1 MNILSLDGVSKNM
14 GGTILFSGVSLGI
27 EDRSRAGLVGRN
39 GSGKSTLLKIL
50 SGSLEPDE
58 GTVAR
63 RRDLAVALLP
73 QLPRFAPGATLGSF
87 LLEDESP
94 AVRLVRDY
102 AACAA
107 AVGRG
112 EKHGAEFERLTH
124 RMEEEGGFVLEHS
137 YASYCTEL
145 GLPGPEARMD
155 TFSGGMVKKA
165 ALARLLC
172 SGADLALLDEPTNHL
187 DVETIEWLEAKLASA
202 PFAFVVVTHDRYFLD
217 AVCSSIWEIDDGAV
231 YGYPG
236 GYTDFLARRRERWE
250 ALEKADSRRK
260 AILKIEMKWLNRGA
274 RARATKSERRKEL
287 IRGLQASAL
296 TRPEVMGEFSSVS
309 RRMGGKVLR
318 LEGVSKSYGGK
329 PVLSPFWHEFGRGE
343 RAGVVGPN
351 GSGKTTL
358 LGIVSGRVAPDSGR
372 AEPGPTVAFG
382 CFDQTAAA
390 LDPSATVLDYV
401 REHAEQVRLGDGSVL
416 SAERLL
422 ERFLFDRDMFPRVLG
437 ALSGGELRRLQ
448 LVRLLAE
455 APNFLLLDEPTNDLD
470 IETIELLEDF
480 LEDFS
485 GCVLAVSHDRAF
497 LDRVTRTTF
506 VLDGSGGVRSFPGT
520 YSDWRVARELEE
532 EEGAQAARTSDRA
545 RAKDRGGAAVSGTG
559 TLGASAASGPRPVS
573 AARISGPA
581 GEPGTPDPSG
591 TAPASAGEAA
601 GASRRRKPSF
611 AERREFETLLPEIE
625 ALEAEKAEL
634 ERLFASGGRD
644 GRNLE
649 QASRRYAELD
659 PLIRA
664 KTARWDE
671 LAGMMD

>member
-14 GGTILFSGVSLGI
+14 GGTILFSGVSLGV

-50 SGSLEPDE
+50 AGMLEPDE

-63 RRDLAVALLP
+63 RRNLAVALLP
-73 QLPRFAPGATLGSF
+73 QLPRFAPGATLSSF

-102 AACAA
+102 ETCAA
-107 AVGRG
+107 SVGRG
-112 EKHGAEFERLTH
+112 EKRGAELERLTR

-187 DVETIEWLEAKLASA
+187 DVETIEWLEAKLGSA

-250 ALEKADSRRK
+250 ALEKADARRK

-296 TRPEVMGEFSSVS
+296 EIPAAMGEFSTAS

-318 LEGVSKSYGGK
+318 LEGVSKSYGGT
-329 PVLSPFWHEFGRGE
+329 PVLSTFRHEFGRGE

-358 LGIVSGRVAPDSGR
+358 LGIVSGRIVPDSGR

-382 CFDQTAAA
+382 CFDQTAAD
-390 LDPSATVLDYV
+390 LDPTATVLDYV

-506 VLDGSGGVRSFPGT
+506 VLDGAGGVRSYPGT

-532 EEGAQAARTSDRA
+532 EERAAAARSADRA
-545 RAKDRGGAAVSGTG
+545 RGKDRGGPAAART
-559 TLGASAASGPRPVS
+559 GASDASGPGSVS
-573 AARISGPA
+573 AVQADGAGDSAALARG
-581 GEPGTPDPSG
+581 
-591 TAPASAGEAA
+591 
-601 GASRRRKPSF
+601 RKPSF
-611 AERREFETLLPEIE
+611 AERREFEALLPQIE

-634 ERLFASGGRD
+634 EALFAAGVRD
-644 GRNLE
+644 GQSLE

-671 LAGMMD
+671 LADLVDR

>member
-27 EDRSRAGLVGRN
+27 EDRTRAGLVGRN
-39 GSGKSTLLKIL
+39 GCGKSTLLKIL
-50 SGSLEPDE
+50 AGSLEPDE
-58 GTVAR
+58 GSVAR

-73 QLPRFAPGATLGSF
+73 QLPRFASGATLGTF
-87 LLEDESP
+87 LLADESP

-102 AACAA
+102 EACVH

-112 EKHGAEFERLTH
+112 EKRDAELERLTH

-145 GLPGPEARMD
+145 GLPGPDARMD

-172 SGADLALLDEPTNHL
+172 SKADLALLDEPTNHL
-187 DVETIEWLEAKLASA
+187 DVQTIEWLEAKLGSA

-217 AVCSSIWEIDDGAV
+217 AVCSSIWEIDDGGV

-236 GYTDFLARRRERWE
+236 DYTNFLVRRRERWE

-287 IRGLQASAL
+287 IRDLQASAL
-296 TRPEVMGEFSSVS
+296 EVPAAMGQFSSAS

-318 LEGVSKSYGGK
+318 LEGVSKSYGG
-329 PVLSPFWHEFGRGE
+329 VSVFSPFRHEFGRGE

-358 LGIVSGRVAPDSGR
+358 LGIVSGRIPPDTGR
-372 AEPGPTVAFG
+372 AEPGPTVTFG

-390 LDPSATVLDYV
+390 LDPTVTVLEYI
-401 REHAEQVRLGDGSVL
+401 RERAELNRMGDGSVL
-416 SAERLL
+416 SSERLL

-506 VLDGSGGVRSFPGT
+506 VLDGAGGVRSFPGT

-532 EEGAQAARTSDRA
+532 EEKTKASRRADRP
-545 RAKDRGGAAVSGTG
+545 RGKDRGRAAAAPAGASGTAAAPVPVPGMAASSAGASGGFEEANPAVSG
-559 TLGASAASGPRPVS
+559 
-573 AARISGPA
+573 
-581 GEPGTPDPSG
+581 
-591 TAPASAGEAA
+591 
-601 GASRRRKPSF
+601 RRRKPSF
-611 AERREFETLLPEIE
+611 AERREFEELLPEIE
-625 ALEAEKAEL
+625 VLEAEKAEL
-634 ERLFASGGRD
+634 EALFASVERD
-644 GRNLE
+644 GPSLE
-649 QASRRYAELD
+649 RATRRYAELE

-671 LAGMMD
+671 LASLMD

>member
-1 MNILSLDGVSKNM
+1 MNILSLDGISKNM
-14 GGTILFSGVSLGI
+14 GGTILFSGVSLGV

-50 SGSLEPDE
+50 AGMLEPDG

-63 RRDLAVALLP
+63 RRNLAVALLP

-87 LLEDESP
+87 LLEDGSP

-102 AACAA
+102 EACAA

-112 EKHGAEFERLTH
+112 EKRHAELERLTH
-124 RMEEEGGFVLEHS
+124 RMEEEGGFVLEHA

-145 GLPGPEARMD
+145 GLPGPEVRMD

-187 DVETIEWLEAKLASA
+187 DVETIEWLEAKLGSA

-250 ALEKADSRRK
+250 ALEKADARRK

-296 TRPEVMGEFSSVS
+296 VRPESMGEFSSAS
-309 RRMGGKVLR
+309 RRMGGKVLA
-318 LEGVSKSYGGK
+318 LEGVSKSYGGRA
-329 PVLSPFWHEFGRGE
+329 VIAPFRHEFGRGE

-351 GSGKTTL
+351 GSGKTTF
-358 LGIVSGRVAPDSGR
+358 LGIVSGRIAPDSGK
-372 AEPGPTVAFG
+372 AEPGPTVTFG

-455 APNFLLLDEPTNDLD
+455 TPNFLLLDEPTNDLD

-506 VLDGSGGVRSFPGT
+506 VLDGAGGVRSFPGT

-532 EEGAQAARTSDRA
+532 EERAAAARSADRG
-545 RAKDRGGAAVSGTG
+545 RGKDRGGPAA
-559 TLGASAASGPRPVS
+559 A
-573 AARISGPA
+573 
-581 GEPGTPDPSG
+581 PSG
-591 TAPASAGEAA
+591 VPGNSNPSASSDAPAREAA
-601 GASRRRKPSF
+601 ESARRRKPSF
-611 AERREFETLLPEIE
+611 AERREFDTLLPEIE

-634 ERLFASGGRD
+634 EALFAAGGRD
-644 GRNLE
+644 GLSLE

-671 LAGMMD
+671 LAELVDR